1 MTHIATQRTTV
12 VTMMIVKIIGY
23 SPPTVPPIAR
33 QPSIGIDH
41 VPQTPPTPRAE
52 LDADAVRDA
61 YRRWAGIYDRVFGS
75 VSNAGRRR
83 AVQAV
88 NAAPGERVLE
98 MGVGTGLAL
107 PHYERTKRVTG
118 IDLSP
123 DMLALARTRV
133 AREHLTHVERL
144 DILDAESTGLPHA
157 GFDIAVAMFVASVV
171 PHPRALL
178 AEMKR
183 VVRPG
188 GLLLFVNHFLAERGP
203 RLIVERAMAG
213 ASRTLGWHPDFAL
226 EALLPA
232 EDIARATRTPVPP
245 LGLFTL
251 VALSNDPT

>member
-1 MTHIATQRTTV
+1 M
-12 VTMMIVKIIGY
+12 
-23 SPPTVPPIAR
+23 
-33 QPSIGIDH
+33 
-41 VPQTPPTPRAE
+41 PQTPPSPQSA

-61 YRRWAGIYDRVFGS
+61 YRRWAGVYDRVFGS

-83 AVQAV
+83 AVRAV

-107 PHYERTKRVTG
+107 PHYDRSKRITG
-118 IDLSP
+118 IDLSTE
-123 DMLALARTRV
+123 MLALARARV
-133 AREHLTHVERL
+133 ERDRLDHVERL
-144 DILDAESTGLPHA
+144 EILDAESTGFPMA
-157 GFDIAVAMFVASVV
+157 SFDVAVAMFVASVV

-203 RLIVERAMAG
+203 RLVVERAMAG

-226 EALLPA
+226 EALLPDA
-232 EDIARATRTPVPP
+232 DLARSTRMPVPP
-245 LGLFTL
+245 FGLFTL
-251 VALSNDPT
+251 VSLRNDPN